1 MQLRP
6 YQKSATVE
14 LIKRLRKFG
23 VAYLSGEV
31 RTGKTAIALT
41 VAAAY
46 GNILF
51 VTKKKAIQS
60 IKSDADALGISKKLF
75 ITNYESL
82 HKIALHSCKVVVL
95 DEAHCLG
102 QFPKPGTRATL
113 LKEIINKLPVILLSG
128 TPSPESYSQLFHQF
142 WVTNKGPWAHYQK
155 FYKWAKDYVN
165 IGKKYVGFGR
175 QINDYS
181 QARPEVMEEFKPYAV
196 AITQADAGFDGT
208 VVEHVHRVEMPA
220 NIQLMLSLLKRNK
233 LLNCAGL
240 ELTADTG
247 AKMMSMTHQLSS
259 GTVIDDSGHAHIL
272 SKFKLDFI
280 KRRFRGIKIAI
291 FYVYVKEGE
300 MLRAY
305 FNNCTDDPQYFN
317 SHDKAVF
324 ICQVAAGREGINL
337 SSADAIIFMNIS
349 YSAVSYWQARAR
361 SQSQKGGDKEVHWI
375 FSDNGPSKT
384 IEQKIYEVVQFKK
397 NFTLKHFHTNRASLT
412 KKK

>member
-6 YQKSATVE
+6 YQKSAATE
-14 LIKRLRKFG
+14 LINRLRKFG

-41 VAAAY
+41 VASTY

-51 VTKKKAIQS
+51 VTKKKAIAS
-60 IKSDADALGISKKLF
+60 IESDAKALGVAKKLF

-82 HKIALHSCKVVVL
+82 HKIALHSCKIVVL

-102 QFPKPGTRATL
+102 QFPKPGTRAAL

-181 QARPEVMEEFKPYAV
+181 QAKPEVMEEFKPYAV

-208 VVEHVHRVEMPA
+208 VVEKIHRVEMPTT
-220 NIQLMLSLLKRNK
+220 IQLMLSLLKKDKTLSYQRI
-233 LLNCAGL
+233 

-247 AKMMSMTHQLSS
+247 AKLMSMTHQLSS
-259 GTVIDDSGHAHIL
+259 GTIIDDTGHAFII
-272 SKFKLDFI
+272 SKFKLDYI
-280 KRRFRGIKIAI
+280 KKTFAGMKIAI

-317 SHDKAVF
+317 AHDKSVF

-337 SSADAIIFMNIS
+337 SSADAIVFMNIS

-375 FSDNGPSKT
+375 FSNNGPVKT

-397 NFTLKHFHTNRASLT
+397 NFTLRHFQINRASLT